1 MCCYSLHRQAV
12 AESLSSVKS
21 QTSFVLFLGEP
32 AGYVMD
38 FDDLF
43 SEPVVTSGK
52 SCSLSED
59 HLRFFELS
67 SMSRSLLKRVNLNI
81 SAAPVARKFLPKRK
95 PPAKKASSVA
105 AQPSV
110 VETNKKDFVPAP
122 STFDQGNDI
131 SANKTGVPGSSA
143 GADNSVIENQ
153 TLSNQDLGTLCVDTA
168 SVTTS
173 KHIGSVDPVLATCTA
188 LSCVDDSSN
197 VVESTQ
203 EDAGISPLVSQD
215 DLHNRSTMVADKSEG
230 YCVLPDFPPGASP
243 SAVGVTALTPE
254 TSSVEDHASFEYVI
268 FNNDD
273 VLLEIGNL
281 ETEGTG
287 AFSSQE
293 LVSANSG
300 KRTHILHPK
309 PKLCD
314 KGANVADSV
323 VRPQGTPFV
332 QTEAQNISKDDHV
345 LESPHE
351 PDLPT
356 PRFVDTVP
364 IDPLVDGLL
373 NTNHVLEGP
382 FEVPRPD
389 DAVSDDVQMG
399 SGSNVADLGGLENL
413 TSQNYQDE
421 GFASTVDERNGTG
434 NYSSKLRKRKV
445 AQEFV
450 HGSDTIAADDER
462 SLDDEA
468 IDVDE
473 NSECGYQEG
482 ETSRKGSPRQK
493 PKESA
498 SENDK
503 PARKRNKKAE
513 VSDQSDKQ
521 PPKRLPHSTRRK
533 RRTVTK
539 SFLDM
544 PDDQID
550 FETVAI
556 RDLLIRADIKQRQAN
571 KQSTAVNLPTTDER
585 GDNTMQ
591 DNPYDDYP
599 QAFASNPVR
608 GTDNNPSS
616 SNADNHEY
624 YNYHSYMQRTPS
636 TRWSMQDT
644 ELFYQAV
651 SQFGSDFSMI
661 QQLFPD
667 RTRHQIKLKY
677 KKEERQH
684 PMRLFDALTNRA
696 KDLSQFELVIEKL
709 QERAAQEEMGDEE
722 MNQGTQQGRP
732 VNLAGDEGAES
743 YPETNAAA
751 SMEKADF
758 TSTSTDE
765 PAKSEQNEE
774 SIAADEVQEEYPVES
789 PAEDYDF
796 DDEALRAYTEAYS

>member
-1 MCCYSLHRQAV
+1 
-12 AESLSSVKS
+12 
-21 QTSFVLFLGEP
+21 
-32 AGYVMD
+32 MD

-43 SEPVVTSGK
+43 SEPVVT
-52 SCSLSED
+52 
-59 HLRFFELS
+59 F
-67 SMSRSLLKRVNLNI
+67 
-81 SAAPVARKFLPKRK
+81 AAPVARKFQPKRK
-95 PPAKKASSVA
+95 PPAKKASSVT
-105 AQPSV
+105 AQPRV
-110 VETNKKDFVPAP
+110 VETNKKDFVPASP
-122 STFDQGNDI
+122 TFDQGNDI

-143 GADNSVIENQ
+143 SADDSVIENQ
-153 TLSNQDLGTLCVDTA
+153 TLSNQNLGALCANTA

-173 KHIGSVDPVLATCTA
+173 KRIGSVDPVLATCTT
-188 LSCVDDSSN
+188 LSCVDDSFN
-197 VVESTQ
+197 VVESTH
-203 EDAGISPLVSQD
+203 EDAGISPLVSPD
-215 DLHNRSTMVADKSEG
+215 DLHNRLTMVANI
-230 YCVLPDFPPGASP
+230 PPEASP
-243 SAVGVTALTPE
+243 SASGVTALAPE
-254 TSSVEDHASFEYVI
+254 TSSVEDQASFKYVI

-281 ETEGTG
+281 ETEGAG

-293 LVSANSG
+293 QVSANSVSG
-300 KRTHILHPK
+300 KRTYIFHPK
-309 PKLCD
+309 AKMSD
-314 KGANVADSV
+314 KGANVAESV
-323 VRPQGTPFV
+323 VGSQGTPLV
-332 QTEAQNISKDDHV
+332 QNEAQNISKDHQV

-364 IDPLVDGLL
+364 IDLLVDCLL
-373 NTNHVLEGP
+373 NTNQVLEGP

-434 NYSSKLRKRKV
+434 NYSSKLRKQKV

-450 HGSDTIAADDER
+450 HMSDTIVADDER

-468 IDVDE
+468 IDVYE
-473 NSECGYQEG
+473 NSEGGYQEG
-482 ETSRKGSPRQK
+482 ETSRKGKPQRK

-503 PARKRNKKAE
+503 PARKRNKKAD
-513 VSDQSDKQ
+513 VSDQSDKP

-556 RDLLIRADIKQRQAN
+556 RDLLIRADIKQRQVN
-571 KQSTAVNLPTTDER
+571 KQSTAVNRPTTDER

-591 DNPYDDYP
+591 DNPYDDYA

-616 SNADNHEY
+616 STADNHEY
-624 YNYHSYMQRTPS
+624 YNYHSYMQRIPS

-709 QERAAQEEMGDEE
+709 KEQAAQEEMGDEE
-722 MNQGTQQGRP
+722 MSQGTQQDRP
-732 VNLAGDEGAES
+732 VDLAGDEGGES

-758 TSTSTDE
+758 TSTSPDE
-765 PAKSEQNEE
+765 PAKSEQNEG
-774 SIAADEVQEEYPVES
+774 SIAANEVQQEYPVGS
-789 PAEDYDF
+789 PAMDHDF
-796 DDEALRAYTEAYS
+796 DDEALRAYTEAYG